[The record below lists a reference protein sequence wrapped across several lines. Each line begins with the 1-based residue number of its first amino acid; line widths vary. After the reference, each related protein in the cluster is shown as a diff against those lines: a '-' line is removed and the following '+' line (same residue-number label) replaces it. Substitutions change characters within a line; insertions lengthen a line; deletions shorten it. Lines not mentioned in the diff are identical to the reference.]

1 MYKHYF
7 LNEETMVAR
16 VLQSDKRV
24 VWLTGAAKDAIYRG
38 DAVCST
44 EGGERAVGMYFDD
57 FHEMHRDHSYRPL
70 LVNCPELTDAIIES
84 IKHSDRQIVI
94 SLTSDAELP
103 DELLKYAEVIDDLNK
118 LSREEI

>member
-24 VWLTGAAKDAIYRG
+24 VWITGAAKDEIYRG
-38 DAVCST
+38 DVVCST

-57 FHEMHRDHSYRPL
+57 FHEMRCDHSYRPL
-70 LVNCPELTDAIIES
+70 LVNCPELTDALIES

-103 DELLKYAEVIDDLNK
+103 EELVKYTEVIDDLSK